1 MSPIAIVPWYMQ
13 QHNEPGCPLSI
24 NLGKI
29 NLKRREVNIPKKK
42 SNLLSARIAEEGF

>member
-1 MSPIAIVPWYMQ
+1 MQ

-29 NLKRREVNIPKKK
+29 SLKRREVNIPKK
-42 SNLLSARIAEEGF
+42 NQIYYQQE